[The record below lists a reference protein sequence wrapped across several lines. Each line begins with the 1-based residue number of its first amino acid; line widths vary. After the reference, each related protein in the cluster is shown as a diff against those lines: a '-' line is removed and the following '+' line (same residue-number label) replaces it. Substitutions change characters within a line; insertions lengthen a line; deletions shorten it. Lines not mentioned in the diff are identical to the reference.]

1 MGEERDTAAGEV
13 VYLLAELRSAERGA
27 VYEIGSRARVLG
39 AEGEELTL
47 AVAHGGREDVVTCRR
62 GDVMRAQRSL
72 GARRRVLRG
81 VGRRAATA

>member
-1 MGEERDTAAGEV
+1 MGEARDTAAGEV

-27 VYEIGSRARVLG
+27 VYEIGSRARVLD

-47 AVAHGGREDVVTCRR
+47 AVTDGSREDVVTCRR
-62 GDVMRAQRSL
+62 AHVTRAERSL

-81 VGRRAATA
+81 VERRVATA